1 MADSGTLY
9 DQLILDHI
17 KNARN
22 YRVIDA
28 ADRRAEGV
36 NPLCGD
42 SFNCYLKLDGEVIR
56 EVSFQCSCCGISMA
70 SASVMTEEVTGK
82 TMQQARELYQQFIG
96 LVFGQDETAE
106 ATDLKEAAVLFAVR
120 QFPSRRNCAALAWH
134 TLAAALDGRASTT
147 VGG

>member
-1 MADSGTLY
+1 VL
-9 DQLILDHI
+9 LL
-17 KNARN
+17 R
-22 YRVIDA
+22 
-28 ADRRAEGV
+28 
-36 NPLCGD
+36 C
-42 SFNCYLKLDGEVIR
+42 
-56 EVSFQCSCCGISMA
+56 ISMA